1 MDAPPPLGTHRRGR
15 VHVVDLA
22 NIFLLVLLI
31 CIGAPIGLA
40 ALL

>member
-1 MDAPPPLGTHRRGR
+1 
-15 VHVVDLA
+15 VDLA